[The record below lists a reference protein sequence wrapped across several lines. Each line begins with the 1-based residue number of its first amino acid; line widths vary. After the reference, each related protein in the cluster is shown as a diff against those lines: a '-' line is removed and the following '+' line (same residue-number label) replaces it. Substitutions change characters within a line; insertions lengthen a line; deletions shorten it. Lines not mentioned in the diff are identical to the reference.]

1 MLRTLT
7 HRLKTKSFKVG
18 IISLLSVAFANAVE
32 IEVKDTSRNWIWFG
46 DKPNPNSQKIE
57 AIDGK
62 VTLAGTIPQHN
73 HYNPTSTFIDK
84 ITVDGSNQ
92 LANIQTNQSFTIGT
106 LTLKGNTSLAVAG
119 SYVAANCQEDALCA
133 VFNVQNLILDST
145 TNKDINLRRVNA
157 ANTTITGDGTINIA
171 DKGTGT
177 AENNSFLG
185 NVLVKDKATATIKS
199 DTTATASANSVKV
212 EKGAKLTFEDT
223 NGEIKINTLEVAGEG
238 ELDTNAVTAADKLK
252 VNTLN
257 VKKGATLTTTA
268 NKFTLNNV
276 IAEAGATGL
285 DKVLT
290 DKTSLTITA
299 NKSGS
304 IAEFFDKTPISTNLG
319 TSYDEKKVGTTIT
332 HNVVDTGLVKYSGDY
347 VTIVAKDTANNF
359 IANSQMINFTATAGN
374 AFQASLDN
382 AYLAH
387 NILLANTMAIGNKM
401 FLFKNFKNSNEM
413 FRNAEALNKEG
424 YVVENVDFWLDYEY
438 DGLKNYG
445 STLNVKNN
453 SVQMGVGFLQTN
465 AIKAGMFFRYTN
477 IDATNE
483 NIDNT
488 YSGSSY
494 NAGFYATANLWVNGY
509 LRGQFAFTAINL
521 KGEYTLRND
530 MTGINT
536 SGSANDKFKY
546 FTTGFGI
553 AQEGVIRDILWGS
566 VAFDVNHI
574 VPLAEE
580 YEFEKDSE
588 SDNSFLSSN
597 SLTFATISAMLG
609 TKLNEDLMIYART
622 QFGFALS
629 QKDDEIY
636 LEDDEYNKGSTQP
649 AYPYSVT
656 IEDYAYNYFLG
667 NVGVGA
673 AYNFTKDFKMSA
685 DVGAGFYSEAKTSLN
700 LRVGFNY
707 LF

>member
-7 HRLKTKSFKVG
+7 HRLKAKSFKVG
-18 IISLLSVAFANAVE
+18 IISLLSVVCANAVE
-32 IEVKDTSRNWIWFG
+32 IEVKDTNRNWIWFG
-46 DKPNPNSQKIE
+46 DKPNPGSQKIE

-62 VTLAGTIPQHN
+62 VTLAGTIAQHN

-84 ITVDGSNQ
+84 ITVDGSTS

-106 LTLKGNTSLAVAG
+106 LTLKGETSLAVAG
-119 SYVAANCQEDALCA
+119 SYVPNNCPEDALCA

-145 TNKDINLRRVNA
+145 TGKDINLRRVNA
-157 ANTTITGDGTINIA
+157 ANTTITGEGNINIA

-185 NVLVKDKATATIKS
+185 NVLIKENAKATIKS
-199 DTTATASANSVKV
+199 NTTATASANSVKV
-212 EKGAKLTFEDT
+212 EKGAKLTFGADT
-223 NGEIKINTLEVAGEG
+223 QGEIKINTLEVAGE
-238 ELDTNAVTAADKLK
+238 LDTQNVTDNKLE

-257 VKKGATLTTTA
+257 VKKDATLTAAA

-319 TSYDEKKVGTTIT
+319 TSYDEKKIGTTTT

-347 VTIVAKDTANNF
+347 VTIVAKDAQGSF
-359 IANSQMINFTATAGN
+359 IANSQMTNFTATTGN

-387 NILLANTMAIGNKM
+387 NILLANTMAIANKM
-401 FLFKNFKNSNEM
+401 FLFKNFKSSDEM
-413 FRNAEALNKEG
+413 FQNAEALNKEG
-424 YVVENVDFWLDYEY
+424 YVVKNVDFWLDYEY

-445 STLNVKNN
+445 SALNVKNN

-465 AIKAGMFFRYTN
+465 AIKAGAFFRYTN

-483 NIDNT
+483 NINNS
-488 YSGSSY
+488 YSGSSS
-494 NAGFYATANLWVNGY
+494 NAGFYATANLWTNGY
-509 LRGQFAFTAINL
+509 LRGQFAFTAIDI

-546 FTTGFGI
+546 LTTGFGI
-553 AQEGVIRDILWGS
+553 AQEGVIGNVLWGS

-574 VPLAEE
+574 VPLSEE

-597 SLTFATISAMLG
+597 SMTFATISAMFG
-609 TKLNEDLMIYART
+609 TKLNADLMIYART

-649 AYPYSVT
+649 AAYPYSVM

-667 NVGVGA
+667 NVGVGG
-673 AYNFTKDFKMSA
+673 AYNFTKNFKMSA

>member
-7 HRLKTKSFKVG
+7 HRLKAKSFKVG
-18 IISLLSVAFANAVE
+18 IISLLSVACANAVE
-32 IEVKDTSRNWIWFG
+32 IEVKDTNRNWIWFG
-46 DKPNPNSQKIE
+46 DKPNPGSQKIE

-62 VTLAGTIPQHN
+62 VTLTGTIAQHN

-84 ITVDGSNQ
+84 ITIDGSTN

-106 LTLKGNTSLAVAG
+106 LTLKGETSLAVAG
-119 SYVAANCQEDALCA
+119 SYVVDNCQEDALCA

-145 TNKDINLRRVNA
+145 AGKDINLRRVNA
-157 ANTTITGDGTINIA
+157 ANTTITGSGTINIA

-177 AENNSFLG
+177 AGNNSFLG
-185 NVLVKDKATATIKS
+185 NILVKDTAQATIKS

-212 EKGAKLTFEDT
+212 EKGAKLTFGVDT
-223 NGEIKINTLEVAGEG
+223 NGEIKINTLEVAGE
-238 ELDTNAVTAADKLK
+238 LDTENLTDNKLK

-257 VKKGATLTTTA
+257 VKKDAKLEKAT
-268 NKFTLNNV
+268 NKFTPNNV
-276 IAEAGATGL
+276 IAEAGVENL
-285 DKVLT
+285 DKILT
-290 DKTSLTITA
+290 NTTALTITA

-304 IAEFFDKTPISTNLG
+304 IAEFFAKTPTSTNLG

-347 VTIVAKDTANNF
+347 VTIVAKDAQGNF
-359 IANSQMINFTATAGN
+359 IANSQTINFTATTGN

-387 NILLANTMAIGNKM
+387 NILLANTMAIANKM

-413 FRNAEALNKEG
+413 FQNAEALNKEG
-424 YVVENVDFWLDYEY
+424 YVVKNVDFWLDYEY

-445 STLNVKNN
+445 SALNVKNN

-465 AIKAGMFFRYTN
+465 TIKAGAFFRYTN

-483 NIDNT
+483 NIDNS
-488 YSGSSY
+488 YSGSSS
-494 NAGFYATANLWVNGY
+494 NAGFYATANLWTNGY
-509 LRGQFAFTAINL
+509 LRGQFAFTAIDI

-546 FTTGFGI
+546 LTTGFGI
-553 AQEGVIRDILWGS
+553 AQEGVIGNVLWGS

-574 VPLAEE
+574 VPLSEE

-597 SLTFATISAMLG
+597 SMTFATISAMFG
-609 TKLNEDLMIYART
+609 TKLNADLMIYART

-649 AYPYSVT
+649 AYPYPVM

-667 NVGVGA
+667 NVGVGG